1 MLSVALLRSRLAVA
15 GPNGQRL
22 TVEDA
27 GALGGD
33 QRPAS
38 PLPPLTPRGLAA
50 IGRPCPGLVVV
61 PNRPD
66 AA

>member
-27 GALGGD
+27 GALGRDLAARLATSPVDPQGTRRY
-33 QRPAS
+33 RP
-38 PLPPLTPRGLAA
+38 PLPGA
-50 IGRPCPGLVVV
+50 GGGS
-61 PNRPD
+61 
-66 AA
+66 